1 VKIKILKESAKTPI
15 VKVDVVN
22 SKNSR
27 VKYESRMSIELEDK
41 IVYQTLTITETN
53 KRIEGGS
60 KAIEDLERCYPRNIS
75 KYPPEI
81 KRIRPWNINGNASKG
96 PNVTIFFGGRTVSA
110 KTLEIDFRIDAI
122 QPLDDQGKPSGSAV
136 KNMDQYSENIFT
148 SNSGAA
154 MRFFNSIRKQIGE
167 YVKNNPWYIYSF
179 FGIETEKEMDD
190 DFDPSRVNKRTKLY
204 LLALRGLQRKAPGE
218 WVITY
223 PYEGD
228 TNSVIFFRCPMG
240 GINEVSTMAGGAVQ
254 GFGAPFTEEEKKL
267 IQEMYSSAAIMG
279 SGSGR
284 IPAERS
290 PEAHKRYVRI
300 RFRRQG
306 LQNFKPNRYFKENKR
321 KKH

>member
-1 VKIKILKESAKTPI
+1 MLLIEMQ
-15 VKVDVVN
+15 
-22 SKNSR
+22 

-81 KRIRPWNINGNASKG
+81 KKIRPWNINGNASKG

-136 KNMDQYSENIFT
+136 RSMDKYSENIFT
-148 SNSGAA
+148 SNSGSA

-190 DFDPSRVNKRTKLY
+190 DFDPNRVNK
-204 LLALRGLQRKAPGE
+204 E
-218 WVITY
+218 
-223 PYEGD
+223 
-228 TNSVIFFRCPMG
+228 
-240 GINEVSTMAGGAVQ
+240 
-254 GFGAPFTEEEKKL
+254 
-267 IQEMYSSAAIMG
+267 
-279 SGSGR
+279 
-284 IPAERS
+284 
-290 PEAHKRYVRI
+290 
-300 RFRRQG
+300 
-306 LQNFKPNRYFKENKR
+306 QNFIFLLSELQERLGRVGNNISV
-321 KKH
+321 